1 MDSNSEILTAEE
13 ELTQRHRKERKDL
26 QSKIQSLKKS
36 INKSDKKKK
45 KEIQEEII
53 KLELDLDTKQEAE
66 LESLKNPNKNKENK
80 IIEELQ
86 NVEINNEKTTR
97 VTKAQKRRDKKAA
110 GQKERERLIQEQ
122 EIENETGVRNA
133 EFQKIKQ
140 ILKELGLMLYEIEAD
155 GNCLYNAVDHQLKV
169 KTNLGY
175 GTKQLRLETSNH
187 MKTNSPDYLPFLSN
201 INTGEMLTDEEFD
214 KYCFNVANTTNW
226 GGQVELRA
234 LSHVV
239 KRPITV
245 IQADSPPLIMGEEY
259 SDKDSLIIAYHRY
272 MYRLGEHY
280 NSVQP
285 YIDDTTTANF

>member
-1 MDSNSEILTAEE
+1 M
-13 ELTQRHRKERKDL
+13 
-26 QSKIQSLKKS
+26 KKS

-45 KEIQEEII
+45 KEIQEEIV
-53 KLELDLDTKQEAE
+53 KLELELDKQQEAE
-66 LESLKNPNKNKENK
+66 LQSLNNTNKTEENK
-80 IIEELQ
+80 ITEELR
-86 NVEINNEKTTR
+86 NVEINNEKPTTR
-97 VTKAQKRRDKKAA
+97 VTKAQKRREKKAA

-122 EIENETGVRNA
+122 EIENESGVRNA
-133 EFQKIKQ
+133 ELKKIKE

-187 MKTNSPDYLPFLSN
+187 IKSNSTEYLPFLSN
-201 INTGEMLTDEEFD
+201 VNTGEMLTEEEFD

-239 KRPITV
+239 RRPITV

-259 SDKDSLIIAYHRY
+259 SDQDGLIIAYHRY
-272 MYRLGEHY
+272 MYRLGEHF